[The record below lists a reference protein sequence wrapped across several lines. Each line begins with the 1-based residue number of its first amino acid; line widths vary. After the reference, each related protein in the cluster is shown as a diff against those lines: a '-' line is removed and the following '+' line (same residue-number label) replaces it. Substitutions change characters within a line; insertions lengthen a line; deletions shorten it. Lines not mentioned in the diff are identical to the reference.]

1 MLKKTK
7 DLNTKVKPNH
17 FLYKEFLQILVK
29 NDESFLEYHTPYS
42 KLICI

>member
-17 FLYKEFLQILVK
+17 FLGKEFLWILVK
-29 NDESFLEYHTPYS
+29 NNEAFLGYHPPY
-42 KLICI
+42 